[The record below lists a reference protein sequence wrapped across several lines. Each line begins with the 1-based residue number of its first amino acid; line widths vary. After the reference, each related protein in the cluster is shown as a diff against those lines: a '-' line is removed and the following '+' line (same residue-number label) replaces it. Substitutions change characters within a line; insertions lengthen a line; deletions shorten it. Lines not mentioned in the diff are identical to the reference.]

1 MFTEENKAAERRLTE
16 EVWNKRNPGAVDEFV
31 AADVVEH
38 NPILGLGPGREGFRQ
53 ALNMVFA
60 GFPDVQI
67 TVEDEIAEGDKVAL
81 RWSGHATHRGEF
93 MGIPATNK
101 QVTVAGID
109 IYRYAGGK
117 RVETWRY
124 WDILGL
130 MRQLGAVPSPSSAA
144 KASAQA
150 HTSTR

>member
-1 MFTEENKAAERRLTE
+1 MSTEENKAAERRLTE

-67 TVEDEIAEGDKVAL
+67 TVEDEIAEGDKVAPGDGRGNRYLPL
-81 RWSGHATHRGEF
+81 RRRQAGRDLAVLGHPGPDAAAWCGAITEQCGESSGASTCIDPIAERLRRAREAHQHSLN
-93 MGIPATNK
+93 PA
-101 QVTVAGID
+101 
-109 IYRYAGGK
+109 
-117 RVETWRY
+117 
-124 WDILGL
+124 
-130 MRQLGAVPSPSSAA
+130 
-144 KASAQA
+144 
-150 HTSTR
+150 